1 MPDRSH
7 FDSLSL
13 AWTIDSWLKESSKA
27 LQSLNKC
34 HHSINDL
41 HTQSTAY
48 CGCRQL
54 IGRKE
59 TWPRKGVVVTV
70 FWCCRE
76 LCTCVQKLQIEYLA
90 DIELVSQIFNFW
102 MKGLLISFTY
112 LLIDKTKIKNKR
124 YVWEENQPF
133 SLSVYN
139 EWHSLRIF
147 SFTVT
152 VAESVE
158 FAEALDFILPDIMQF
173 NKEAHSPLCVEDLLP
188 SWIQFL
194 YRMWFGHKLLL
205 CSNISKIIFS
215 NLIFI
220 PNSLF

>member
-1 MPDRSH
+1 
-7 FDSLSL
+7 
-13 AWTIDSWLKESSKA
+13 
-27 LQSLNKC
+27 
-34 HHSINDL
+34 
-41 HTQSTAY
+41 
-48 CGCRQL
+48 
-54 IGRKE
+54 
-59 TWPRKGVVVTV
+59 
-70 FWCCRE
+70 
-76 LCTCVQKLQIEYLA
+76 
-90 DIELVSQIFNFW
+90 
-102 MKGLLISFTY
+102 MKFEIY
-112 LLIDKTKIKNKR
+112 I
-124 YVWEENQPF
+124 WEENQPF

-158 FAEALDFILPDIMQF
+158 FAEALDFILPDIMQL

-194 YRMWFGHKLLL
+194 YRMWFGHNLLL

-220 PNSLF
+220 PNSLFLNWKKIIYCHINDNNIVVEFEENVYRIKPILH